1 MEFPEPLCELAPDD
15 APLTYTVAVLP
26 SYVPA
31 TCHQLEVLTIVAE
44 SAIILLPPLRT
55 AKRILPF
62 VPESPMLS
70 KYDEIPPLAP
80 HFEMILWIP
89 TMEEGLIHAERVT
102 PLVAYN
108 EFESGA

>member
-44 SAIILLPPLRT
+44 SAITLPPPLRT

-62 VPESPMLS
+62 VPESPILS
-70 KYDEIPPLAP
+70 RYDSTPPVAP
-80 HFEMILWIP
+80 HFEMILWVP
-89 TMEEGLIHAERVT
+89 VTDEGLIHADKVT
-102 PLVAYN
+102 
-108 EFESGA
+108 